1 MHLMFS
7 DWNDYFVHNL
17 GKKLYWHNV
26 NMHLFPN
33 TSVDILYVL
42 KMLVKGR
49 DIDVSNKLL
58 YIQLHT
64 DKASGPSLIMQ
75 VFLTWEI
82 RKQVLDNQTSAYRSV
97 WVRSAL
103 VVVSEFSFKN
113 SKPCRNIR
121 LQNPPQ

>member
-17 GKKLYWHNV
+17 GKKLYGHNV

-42 KMLVKGR
+42 KKLVKGR
-49 DIDVSNKLL
+49 DVDVSNKLL

-82 RKQVLDNQTSAYRSV
+82 RKQVLASQTSAYRSV

-113 SKPCRNIR
+113 SMPCRNI
-121 LQNPPQ
+121 